1 MKGNIAVQSENI
13 FPIIKKFLYSD
24 QEIFLREL
32 IANAIDATSKIKTL
46 SSKGDFKGTLGDLTL
61 QIKLDEAAKTLTIS
75 DSGLGLTGEE
85 AVKYLSEVAFSS
97 ATEFLEKFKGEVNII
112 GHFGLGFYSAFMVAS
127 RVEVVSKSWK
137 EDEKAIR
144 WTCEGNPE
152 YELTDAERTT
162 RGTDIILH
170 ISDDATEYLNN
181 HRIQELL
188 DKYCKFLPIPIQFG
202 TKTETISEGE
212 GDEKTATDVEIPN
225 IVNDTNPLWK
235 KQPSELKDE
244 DYIDFYKKLHPFS
257 PAPSFWVHLNI
268 DYPFNLTG
276 VLYFPKTQTSNV
288 DLQRNKIS
296 LYSNQVY
303 VTDDVREIV
312 PEFLTLLHGVIDS
325 PDIPLNVSRSAL
337 QSDRDVKKITDYITR
352 KVADKLDDIARKT
365 PDTFKEKW
373 EGISVFVKYG
383 MLTDEKFAEKGKKFW
398 LIENLDNQL
407 FTFEQY
413 REKIQANQTD
423 KDGNLVVLY
432 STNNDDFHTYASAAR
447 SKNYDIALFG
457 HPLDSHFLQKI
468 EAELDKVS
476 FKRIDSDT
484 LDQLIKKDETFESV
498 LSTEE
503 QTKVE
508 DIFKTQIH
516 DTFTKTQL
524 SALSP
529 EEAPVLIT
537 KPEWMRRMKDMQMLG
552 GGMDFP
558 DSYNIVINTNHPV
571 IAQKLLNAGDQQNEL
586 AKQLINLARLQQG
599 MLKGSELTDF
609 IKSTT
614 AMLTK

>member
-137 EDEKAIR
+137 DGEKAIR

-447 SKNYDIALFG
+447 SKNYDITLFG